1 MEMIKKQPELSVL
14 VAFIIGLVIGLVVL
28 GWGLWPVQWTDAGPQ
43 HLAEADQ
50 ARYIRD
56 VADLYSFQGDQQ
68 RVRDALGGWGGDVAA
83 CQLAAQSSDPAE
95 VARLEAVAGI
105 VSGQAGCGA
114 ILSGTAVDT
123 TQEEGGGSFGT
134 LLLLA
139 LLLLF
144 LLAAIVF
151 VINRRNKLLSSD
163 RGNVRYSEP
172 SGSPLTSEQSE
183 QNNEI
188 TTVPLAVFH
197 STFYDGDDTFENMFQ
212 IVNENDNFLGEC
224 GIAIAES
231 IGIRTVEASK
241 KVTALEIWLFDKTD
255 VRTNTKVLMSD
266 SAFFDDALRAKLE
279 PKGEQILAQENEII
293 VLETAS
299 LILNAEITD
308 LEYITDGA
316 PPPPPKSYF
325 DTVTVKFSVWR
336 KEGDIEEPDWQRRIE
351 EIEQERKKNDD
362 ASNQLDF

>member
-14 VAFIIGLVIGLVVL
+14 VAFIVGLVIGLVVL

-50 ARYIRD
+50 ARFIRD

-114 ILSGTAVDT
+114 ILGGTTAET
-123 TQEEGGGSFGT
+123 TQESGGGSFGT

-151 VINRRNKLLSSD
+151 VINRRNALTAGDGRRPGYTDLPDSIPESSD
-163 RGNVRYSEP
+163 GGV
-172 SGSPLTSEQSE
+172 
-183 QNNEI
+183 I
-188 TTVPLAVFH
+188 TTPLARFQATY
-197 STFYDGDDTFENMFQ
+197 TFGHDSFDDSFSIENANGD
-212 IVNENDNFLGEC
+212 FLGEC
-224 GIAIAES
+224 GVGISES
-231 IGIRTVEASK
+231 IGTDSPK
-241 KVTALEIWLFDKTD
+241 NVTALEVWLFDKND
-255 VRTNTKVLMSD
+255 IRTVTKVIMSD
-266 SAFFDDALRAKLE
+266 HAFFDEALKAKLA
-279 PKGEQILAQENEII
+279 PKGEPVLARENETI

-299 LILNAEITD
+299 LIINADIRDMQYGTGT
-308 LEYITDGA
+308 L
-316 PPPPPKSYF
+316 PPQSYF
-325 DTVTVKFSVWR
+325 EQITIELSAWA
-336 KEGDIEEPDWQRRIE
+336 KEGDYEPPDIEGRVD
-351 EIEQERKKNDD
+351 EIMNY
-362 ASNQLDF
+362 